1 MGDLAS
7 DHDAAIEL
15 VRDEYRRLQRHDP
28 KHDLL
33 KYLLS
38 VEDDGIA
45 FSTNESVQN
54 EFLTKYAPKENT
66 PTAVMLAKY
75 FVALRDAVDKIEGI
89 DRSPKRGSQPRKIYE
104 THPEKDEPLP
114 F

>member
-7 DHDAAIEL
+7 DHDEAIEL

-33 KYLLS
+33 KYLSS

-45 FSTNESVQN
+45 FSTDESV
-54 EFLTKYAPKENT
+54 
-66 PTAVMLAKY
+66 
-75 FVALRDAVDKIEGI
+75 
-89 DRSPKRGSQPRKIYE
+89 
-104 THPEKDEPLP
+104 
-114 F
+114 